1 MTDKEKRREVNAK
14 AYAKVKERLAMMDK
28 LERENEILRHENDI
42 LRMVLDRL
50 GQEV

>member
-1 MTDKEKRREVNAK
+1 MTDKEKRREINAK
-14 AYAKVKERLAMMDK
+14 AYAKVKERLTLVDK

-42 LRMVLDRL
+42 LRLILDRL